1 GVPAGGVVP
10 WVVSGRGTEALRG
23 QARALAER
31 VATDP
36 DASPAEVG
44 WSLISTRSVF
54 DHRAVIVGE
63 HRDELL
69 AGLNALATGNTH
81 PTLTEPTTG
90 PGAGGM
96 GPVLVFPGQGSQWL
110 GMGAGLLDTS
120 PVFATRVA
128 ECEHALTPHVDWSLT
143 EVLRGGVNT
152 ADLARVDVVQPALWA
167 VMISLAAVWDHHG
180 LTPTAVIGHSQG
192 EIAAACVAGAL
203 SLDEGARIVALRAH
217 ALRRLAGH
225 GAMASLT

>member
-1 GVPAGGVVP
+1 
-10 WVVSGRGTEALRG
+10 
-23 QARALAER
+23 
-31 VATDP
+31 
-36 DASPAEVG
+36 
-44 WSLISTRSVF
+44 
-54 DHRAVIVGE
+54 
-63 HRDELL
+63 
-69 AGLNALATGNTH
+69 
-81 PTLTEPTTG
+81 

-120 PVFATRVA
+120 PVFATRIA

-203 SLDEGARIVALRAH
+203 SLDEGARIVA
-217 ALRRLAGH
+217 
-225 GAMASLT
+225 